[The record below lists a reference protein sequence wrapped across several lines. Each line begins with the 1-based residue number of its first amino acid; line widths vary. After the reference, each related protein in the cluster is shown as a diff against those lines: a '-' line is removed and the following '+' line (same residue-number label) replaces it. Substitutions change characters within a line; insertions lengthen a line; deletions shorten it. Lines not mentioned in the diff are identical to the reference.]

1 MAKKMG
7 EQIYQV
13 ADKIANK
20 DIKWEDNLNTVLDSK
35 GGFSEPPK
43 DYLPYGKKWEKE
55 MMKVPK
61 KYIIDMVRNKQVEID
76 NLRNKQD

>member
-20 DIKWEDNLNTVLDSK
+20 DIKWEDNLSTVLDSK
-35 GGFSEPPK
+35 GGFSKPPK
-43 DYLPYGKKWEKE
+43 DYLPYGKEWEKE